1 MPKRRSGRLPWKPLG
16 PPLTANERARV
27 ANAAR
32 ALLGW
37 QEHLRAWPRLVRL
50 PDATPFVSLYAS
62 GRLVG
67 CFGSTE
73 GDPGERLA
81 RAFLNALAD
90 PRYGGVH
97 PDERQSLTISV
108 SYLRLPASRE
118 LDAVER
124 ALELGTHGLAAVASP
139 RTAALLL
146 PAVAV
151 DEGLDAPT
159 LLRVLAEKLGLAA
172 SELSRASL
180 FTFETDTVVARRN
193 ERASRRREAP
203 VDMAARWLAAQVDS
217 AGHIRFGIDART
229 GVAHDRGEFM
239 HGRAAV
245 VIQALAAHGGY
256 PAKVARA
263 RRWLLAEIRA
273 ALRDRR
279 HSTWPSDRAAAAG
292 AVALA
297 VLAGVPLENELVGL
311 ASAESLAQNPWH
323 AAQVVAALG
332 ERAPRSHF
340 QACIANLDAE
350 PWAPWTAVAAN
361 VLGDAAVARRVED
374 VLAASIRA
382 EPPYRG
388 AAQVTP
394 IPEVALTA
402 VAVEALARSSRPPV
416 RNACKRAAAFL
427 TSMQLVPERIPAP
440 LDPEMAQGAFPLSPI
455 ANDLRSDVTAHAL
468 LALLSQRGALRS
480 GERSR

>member
-1 MPKRRSGRLPWKPLG
+1 MPKGRSGRLPWKPLG
-16 PPLTANERARV
+16 RPLTASERARV

-32 ALLGW
+32 SLLGW
-37 QEHLRAWPRLVRL
+37 QEHLRTWPRLVRL

-73 GDPGERLA
+73 GDPGERLG
-81 RAFLNALAD
+81 RAFTHALAD

-97 PDERQSLTISV
+97 PQERQSLAMSV
-108 SYLRLPASRE
+108 SYLRQPARRE
-118 LDAVER
+118 LDGIER
-124 ALELGTHGLAAVASP
+124 TLELGTHGLAAVASVEA
-139 RTAALLL
+139 AALLL

-151 DEGLDAPT
+151 DERFDAQT
-159 LLRVLAEKLGLAA
+159 LVRVLAEKLALSGGELA
-172 SELSRASL
+172 RAAV

-193 ERASRRREAP
+193 ERTARLDEDP
-203 VDMAARWLAAQVDS
+203 VDIAARWLAAQVDS
-217 AGHIRFGIDART
+217 AGCVRFGVDARAR
-229 GVAHDRGEFM
+229 VVHDHGDFM

-245 VIQALAAHGGY
+245 VIQALAAHGAY

-273 ALRDRR
+273 ALRGHRR
-279 HSTWPSDRAAAAG
+279 STWPADRAAAAG

-297 VLAGVPLENELVGL
+297 VLAGVALEKELVEL
-311 ASAESLAQNPWH
+311 AGAESLAQNPWH

-332 ERAPRSHF
+332 TLAPRSLF
-340 QACIANLDAE
+340 QACIANLDDE
-350 PWAPWTAVAAN
+350 PWAPWTAIAAN

-402 VAVEALARSSRPPV
+402 VAVEALARSRRSPART
-416 RNACKRAAAFL
+416 ACKRAASFL
-427 TSMQLVPERIPAP
+427 ASLQLLSERIPAP
-440 LDPEMAQGAFPLSPI
+440 LDPEMAKGAFPLSPI
-455 ANDLRSDVTAHAL
+455 ADDLRSDVTAHAL
-468 LALLSQRGALRS
+468 LALLSQGPRAR
-480 GERSR
+480 